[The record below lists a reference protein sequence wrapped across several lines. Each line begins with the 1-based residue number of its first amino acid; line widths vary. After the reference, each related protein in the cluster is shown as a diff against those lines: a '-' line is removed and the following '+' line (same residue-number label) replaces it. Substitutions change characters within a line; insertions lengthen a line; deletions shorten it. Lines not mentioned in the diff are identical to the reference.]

1 MRKERPV
8 KRKAKDGTS
17 SHRSSPLSYQTLTL
31 RFLLPLHRWGEEGN
45 ISHSPLQPSLHP
57 TQSCCLYIY
66 YHTRSSTMCTSLLVS
81 FGSFPTMTIF
91 GFNHYL
97 CTFLFF
103 SSRLNFRDASLYVL
117 GDKQRSTLF
126 ISTSAR
132 WSQDRYQIEQR
143 KHSSEDFSS
152 FGDSNRPNR
161 TTAIERTS
169 NDLI

>member
-81 FGSFPTMTIF
+81 FGGFPTMTIF

-97 CTFLFF
+97 CTFLFSLPVSIFVTLLCMCSVTSRGLLF
-103 SSRLNFRDASLYVL
+103 SSQLLLGGVKTATKSSSGNIPLKTSLPL
-117 GDKQRSTLF
+117 
-126 ISTSAR
+126 
-132 WSQDRYQIEQR
+132 E
-143 KHSSEDFSS
+143 
-152 FGDSNRPNR
+152 
-161 TTAIERTS
+161 TAIVQIGQLLSSVR
-169 NDLI
+169 LMI